1 MFLPK
6 ILKSLNNVL
15 SEVCIERLLRQ
26 KRYLEI
32 GKIIAEEDI
41 LTRSTEKCQT

>member
-6 ILKSLNNVL
+6 IRKNLNNVL
-15 SEVCIERLLRQ
+15 TEGCIECLLRQ